1 MNGTSERKIGR
12 SLNHRSRRE
21 KSNKG
26 CRRARPVP
34 KDGDLMDFA
43 DHIFLNKPLSE
54 EFGKLPYKEEKNG
67 FTWDV
72 PK

>member
-1 MNGTSERKIGR
+1 
-12 SLNHRSRRE
+12 
-21 KSNKG
+21 
-26 CRRARPVP
+26 V
-34 KDGDLMDFA
+34 
-43 DHIFLNKPLSE
+43 DHVFFNKPLPE